1 MEVEGIML
9 TLFDQEHVLNVERNN
24 IRAAALAEGISQG
37 MTRKQTQV
45 VVNMFRHN
53 MSMQDIADIND
64 LSVEEVSAILK
75 KAAVL
80 H

>member
-1 MEVEGIML
+1 ML
-9 TLFDQEHVLNVERNN
+9 TLFDQEHVLNVERDN
-24 IRAAALAEGISQG
+24 IRAVALAEGISQG
-37 MTRKQTQV
+37 ISQGRSQV
-45 VVNMFRHN
+45 IVNMFRHN

-64 LSVEEVSAILK
+64 LPVEEVSAILK